1 MKNIVLGVTGS
12 IAAYK
17 AADITSGL
25 VKLGFNVNVVM
36 TKAATQ
42 FITPLTLQTLSGNT
56 VHVDLFQEDTPSE
69 VKHITV
75 AENADILLVAPATAN
90 IIGKMA
96 NGIADDMLS
105 SLFLVMRDIPMYVAP
120 AMNTK
125 MYENPIVEENTA
137 KLVDRGVHIIEPRVS
152 RLACGYVG
160 KGALANVSD
169 IIDIVN
175 KL

>member
-1 MKNIVLGVTGS
+1 MKNILLGVTGS

-17 AADITSGL
+17 SADITSGL
-25 VKLGFNVNVVM
+25 VKLGYDVHVVM

-42 FITPLTLQTLSGNT
+42 FITPLTLQTLSRNT
-56 VHVDLFQEDTPSE
+56 VRVDLFQTDTPSE
-69 VKHITV
+69 VKHVTG
-75 AENADILLVAPATAN
+75 AENADIFLVAPATAN

-120 AMNTK
+120 AMNTR

-137 KLVDRGVHIIEPRVS
+137 KLVSRGVQIIEPRVS

-160 KGALANVSD
+160 KGAMATVDD
-169 IIDIVN
+169 IINIIDAR
-175 KL
+175 